1 MPLKRCTQCK
11 EEKDLLAFYNSKAS
25 KDGKSYR
32 CKDCDKVAGIA
43 YRKRHK
49 ERDRRNRRNTSR
61 RIKYGLTPEVYD
73 QMLKDQNGKCPICQK
88 QLREGWTKNHHK
100 NRACIDHCH
109 KTNKVRGIL
118 CTMCNK
124 GLGLLGDD
132 LEGIIR
138 AKRYLE
144 GKE

>member
-11 EEKDLLAFYNSKAS
+11 EEKDLLTFYNSKAS

-32 CKDCDKVAGIA
+32 CKECDKISGIA

-49 ERDRRNRRNTSR
+49 ERDRRNRRDTSW
-61 RIKYGLTPEVYD
+61 RIKYGLTPKMYN
-73 QMLKDQNGKCPICQK
+73 QMLEDQNGKCPICQN

-124 GLGLLGDD
+124 GIGLLGDD
-132 LEGIIR
+132 LEGILR
-138 AKRYLE
+138 AKEYLE
-144 GKE
+144 SKT